1 MRQRR
6 ILAHLWLPL
15 FCLPACVSFDS
26 PDSVEAIASQQAA
39 LSGTDLTPTSTA
51 DVSDMWG
58 NLPGD
63 EGIDKVH
70 DGDIDTKL
78 YMPRRKD
85 WIQYRMQAPS
95 IIVSYDITSAN
106 DYPDRD
112 PRDWTF
118 EGSYDGL
125 TWHVLDTRTNESFT
139 SRHQTRSFTFSNSNA
154 YLYYRLNVS
163 DNFSDDDDYNEL
175 QLAELRVGGSVAAGT
190 MPGTPALGAPSV
202 SSSAVTLTWAPA
214 ANATG
219 YYVQR
224 VNDDGS
230 GTTEFFTS
238 STSYTDTNLASGT
251 GYLYQVQAVNGALR
265 GFPSAVSARATTAGV
280 AALQDITALSSSV
293 PVEQHPG
300 NEVTGEEVTKVTDNN
315 PFSKYYEPSSSTWIR
330 LATPSSVVQSY
341 SLTSANDFPVRDPK
355 DWTLEG
361 SNDGTSWTVL
371 DTRTNQS
378 FTNRHSTRTYACNPE
393 HLEFSHYRLHIQA
406 NHNDVSTQ
414 LAEWRLFG
422 TSSASLAAPA
432 APGNLNA
439 QVLSGNQIRLTWTD
453 NAGQL
458 NPETSYRVER
468 ATNSSFTSGLVIGT
482 TGAGSTEFRA
492 TALAPSQTYY
502 FRVSALNAAGS
513 SSTVGPVNATTTA
526 NTPPL
531 SFVENGWYG
540 GQNRTVTR
548 TYSDAHIA
556 TYFDQY
562 VPNPTGVT
570 WVNPI
575 ISEAWA
581 YAKDTYGSMVD
592 PILYVIGN
600 QDDAPG
606 DEGSDAYDAAGVVY
620 ASSDEASYRNII
632 FTNTEDWSVPDYGWA
647 LQSLIHEMGHIVESN
662 NNGIAGSPAFNA
674 WGDSKW
680 ADIFGYDVHL
690 HLTTTPSNMAS
701 QFYEEMLLKTD
712 DYGVHWFRDWLYPLY
727 AGEFG
732 NTAADHKGSR
742 FLAGFFELLAE
753 HLPTINS
760 RYGGRPLNLGEYIHF
775 CSGAAGVDLE
785 DEARLAF
792 RWTPRL
798 ELELARAQSE
808 FPGVSAL
815 YLGNRA
821 PGFTF
826 DPITRSATVNVAL
839 SGQTL
844 AGTAADPDLGDTL
857 TYAKQSGASWL
868 TVASD
873 GTLSGTPP
881 TGGLSTAVVR
891 VTDQNGLFDT
901 AELVF
906 DVTGGTCTPESDA
919 QLCARL
925 GASCG
930 SVNDVDNCGAPRSVS
945 SCGSCTA
952 PETCGG
958 GGTPNV
964 CGGSGGSAPCS
975 GLCSSPVV
983 FSTQSYPSGNLG
995 TAATCHETLAS
1006 LQGLNCGNFAAG
1018 RTFRINGVLVTCNG
1032 ANVTLP
1038 ATRNGGYCMQASAG
1052 NEPWAYFATF

>member
-1 MRQRR
+1 M
-6 ILAHLWLPL
+6 
-15 FCLPACVSFDS
+15 
-26 PDSVEAIASQQAA
+26 SQQAA
-39 LSGTDLTPTSTA
+39 LTGTDLTPTSTA
-51 DVSDMWG
+51 DVSDMRG
-58 NLPGD
+58 NPPGV

-70 DGDIDTKL
+70 DGDIYTKL
-78 YMPRRKD
+78 FMPHRTE

-106 DYPDRD
+106 DAPNRD

-139 SRHQTRSFTFSNSNA
+139 SRHQTRPFTFSNSNA
-154 YLYYRLNVS
+154 YLYYRLNVTQNRG
-163 DNFSDDDDYNEL
+163 DGEAHGDEL

-202 SSSAVTLTWAPA
+202 DSNAVTLTWTPA

-238 STSYTDTNLASGT
+238 STSYTDTNLAPGT
-251 GYLYQVQAVNGALR
+251 SYLYQVQAVNGALR
-265 GFPSAVSARATTAGV
+265 GFPSEVSARATTAGV
-280 AALQDITALSSSV
+280 AALQDITALSSSE
-293 PVEQHPG
+293 PVEQYPG
-300 NEVTGEEVTKVTDNN
+300 NHTPEEDVTKVTDNN
-315 PFSKYYEPSSSTWIR
+315 PFSKYLEPSSSTWIR
-330 LATPSSVVQSY
+330 LETPSSVVRSY
-341 SLTSANDFPVRDPK
+341 SLTSANDAPDRDPK
-355 DWTLEG
+355 GWTLEG

-371 DTRTNQS
+371 DTRSNQS
-378 FTNRHSTRTYACNPE
+378 FTNRHSTRTYSCNPE
-393 HLEFSHYRLHIQA
+393 RLEFSRYRLHILA
-406 NHNDVSTQ
+406 NHGSPDTQ

-432 APGNLNA
+432 APSNLNA
-439 QVLSGNQIRLTWTD
+439 QVLSDNQIRLTWTD

-468 ATNSSFTSGLVIGT
+468 ATNSSFTSGLVVGT
-482 TGAGSTEFRA
+482 TGAGSAEFRA
-492 TALAPSQTYY
+492 TALAPNQTYY
-502 FRVSALNAAGS
+502 FRVSAVNAAGS
-513 SSTVGPVNATTTA
+513 SIAAGPVSATTTDD
-526 NTPPL
+526 TLPT
-531 SFVENGWYG
+531 SFVEGGWFG
-540 GQNRTVTR
+540 GHNRTVTL

-556 TYFDQY
+556 TYFDEY
-562 VPNPTGVT
+562 VPNPSGVT

-581 YAKDTYGSMVD
+581 YVKDTYGSLVT
-592 PILYVIGN
+592 PRLYLIGN
-600 QDDAPG
+600 QDNVPG
-606 DEGSDAYDAAGVVY
+606 EIPGLAYNAGGNVY
-620 ASSDEASYRNII
+620 ASDDPYQNMI
-632 FTNTEDWSVPDYGWA
+632 FTVSSDWSVPDYDWV
-647 LQSLIHEMGHIVESN
+647 LRSLIHEMGHIVESN
-662 NNGIAGSPAFNA
+662 NNGTAGSPGYSA
-674 WGDSKW
+674 WGDSRW
-680 ADIFGYDVHL
+680 VEIFAYDVFL
-690 HLTTTPSNMAS
+690 HLTTLSPNLAS
-701 QFYEEMLLKTD
+701 AIYDENVPHTD
-712 DYGVHWFRDWLYPLY
+712 AFGNHWFRDWYYPLY
-727 AGEFG
+727 TGQFG
-732 NTAADHKGSR
+732 NTDADHKGSR
-742 FLAGFFELLAE
+742 FLARFFQLLAE

-760 RYGGRPLNLGEYIHF
+760 TYGKRPLNVGEFIHF
-775 CSGAAGVDLE
+775 CAGAAGVDLE

-792 RWTPRL
+792 RWTPQL
-798 ELELARAQSE
+798 ELEFARAQTE

-821 PGFTF
+821 PGFTR
-826 DPITRSATVNVAL
+826 DPIARSATLNVAL

-857 TYAKQSGASWL
+857 TFSKQSGASWL

-881 TGGLSTAVVR
+881 SAGLSTAVVR
-891 VTDQNGLFDT
+891 VTDQDGLFDT

-930 SVNDVDNCGAPRSVS
+930 SVNDVDNCGAPRTVS

-983 FSTQSYPSGNLG
+983 FSTQSYQSGNLG

-1018 RTFRINGVLVTCNG
+1018 RTFRINNVLVTCNG